1 MDKIS
6 KTKIKNI
13 RAELVD
19 NTISSLIHELRAEL
33 EQGDPEALKQTKV
46 GILIDMIEEQT
57 DPIEG
62 LIYEIREFLAA
73 ALPVI
78 IAIGASEG
86 FGTIIKNSRKLPES
100 LKNTGFDAGF
110 IQKMRHKKES
120 TRIFADP
127 DLDPVVHLKDDPDDI
142 EKQLDELERVQ
153 EKKIIEIY
161 NDKFRKENG
170 IS

>member
-6 KTKIKNI
+6 KTKMKNL

-33 EQGDPEALKQTKV
+33 EQGDPEALNQTKV
-46 GILIDMIEEQT
+46 GVIIDMIEEQT

-62 LIYEIREFLAA
+62 FIYELREFLAS

-78 IAIGASEG
+78 IAIGAAEG
-86 FGTIIKNSRKLPES
+86 FGTLIKNSYNLPPA
-100 LKNTGFDAGF
+100 LKNTGFDAAF
-110 IQKMRHKKES
+110 IKKMRHKKES

-127 DLDPVVHLKDDPDDI
+127 DPEIEDPDPDEI
-142 EKQLDELERVQ
+142 EEQLDEIEK

-161 NDKFRKENG
+161 NEKFRHENG
-170 IS
+170 LA

>member
-1 MDKIS
+1 MEKIS
-6 KTKIKNI
+6 KTKMKNL

-110 IQKMRHKKES
+110 IQKMKQKKER
-120 TRIFADP
+120 TRIFDP
-127 DLDPVVHLKDDPDDI
+127 DQDPVLDEDDPSEI
-142 EKQLDELERVQ
+142 ERQLDELERVQ

>member
-6 KTKIKNI
+6 KTKMKNL

-33 EQGDPEALKQTKV
+33 EQGDPEALNQTKV
-46 GILIDMIEEQT
+46 GVIIDMIEEQT

-86 FGTIIKNSRKLPES
+86 FGTIIKNSRKVPES
-100 LKNTGFDAGF
+100 LKNTGFDAAF
-110 IQKMRHKKES
+110 ITKMRQKKERA
-120 TRIFADP
+120 RIFYPDP
-127 DLDPVVHLKDDPDDI
+127 DPVLDEDDPSEI
-142 EKQLDELERVQ
+142 ERQLDELERNQ